1 MRAAVLANVRDSL
14 YVGSIYFQDDRP
26 VARKRFLAGGRRTLG
41 RIHEDAFKPEHFPE
55 PYVGKIGDVLRGRE
69 FGLPPMNS
77 PFPGD
82 FVEVLFVEHAD
93 DPARIRPALRFQL
106 PRSIPGGLIGPR
118 SPIGIGP
125 AIALDF
131 SAC

>member
-69 FGLPPMNS
+69 SGLPPMTRCSQVTSLKSCLLNTPTIQRGS
-77 PFPGD
+77 GQR
-82 FVEVLFVEHAD
+82 FVFNCR
-93 DPARIRPALRFQL
+93 ARSQA
-106 PRSIPGGLIGPR
+106 
-118 SPIGIGP
+118 
-125 AIALDF
+125 A
-131 SAC
+131 